1 MTEQQISS
9 IKAVKG
15 PKEFNTKFILEFDKE
30 WIKIT
35 ERLKTMSIK
44 EEIIVLAI

>member
-1 MTEQQISS
+1 MTEQQISN

-35 ERLKTMSIK
+35 ERLKRSGK
-44 EEIIVLAI
+44 KCGKAKN